1 MVNDYIFHGD
11 PSEETSVLIDGVRL
25 ADLGVHLLADSEEP
39 ILPNVRTQSV
49 VIPGRH
55 GAYDFGSYFEPRLL
69 TLSCGINNQASL
81 YHVQALVRKFSEMFL
96 DQYGRPKEVTVEY
109 EYDLGKQYTAKLA
122 SEVPINRIVR
132 AGLFQVPLI
141 AYDPYAYST
150 FTSDEVTWGSEVI
163 TFEYSYLLGHDGT
176 GGSVQVTSPTS
187 QKVYVDGYAIKPVF
201 EISGSASKLTVS
213 SNGYTFELPS
223 FTNETWTIDCERY
236 IVLRNGDNAFGDVV
250 LGEFVLT
257 PGDNTVTFGGSGLDV
272 DVRIKF
278 RDKYM

>member
-25 ADLGVHLLADSEEP
+25 ADLGVHLLEDSEEP

-55 GAYDFGSYFEPRLL
+55 GAYDFGSYFEPRLF

-81 YHVQALVRKFSEMFL
+81 YHVQALVRKFSELFF
-96 DQYGRPKEVTVEY
+96 DQYGRQKEVKVEY
-109 EYDLGKQYTAKLA
+109 EYDIGKQYTAKLA

-132 AGLFQVPLI
+132 ASLFQVPLI
-141 AYDPYAYST
+141 AYDPFAYST
-150 FTSDEVTWGSEVI
+150 FTSDEVTWGSEEI
-163 TFEYSYLLGHDGT
+163 TFEYSYLLGHEGT
-176 GGSVQVTSPTS
+176 GGAVRVTSPTT
-187 QKVYVDGYAIKPVF
+187 QEVYVDGYAVKPVF
-201 EISGSASKLTVS
+201 EISGSAASLSVEA
-213 SNGYTFELPS
+213 NGYSFELPTFS
-223 FTNETWTIDCERY
+223 NESWTIDFERY
-236 IVLRNGDNAFGDVV
+236 LVTRNGDNAYGDVDI
-250 LGEFVLT
+250 GEFVLM
-257 PGDNTVTFGGSGLDV
+257 PRMNRVNFGGSGLNV